1 MSRSYRRNHFFKTT
15 NPGAKKYANKRVR
28 QALKQAESLVFTDG
42 NHYRKHTEPYNI
54 ADQRFDC
61 SFEEFLKWGGERVF
75 DSPQEALA
83 EWERM
88 WHSK

>member
-1 MSRSYRRNHFFKTT
+1 MSKSYRKHPFFKVT
-15 NPGAKKYANKRVR
+15 NPGAKKYANKRMR

-42 NHYRKHTEPYNI
+42 RNYRKYTNPYDI
-54 ADQRFDC
+54 CDQRFDC
-61 SFEEFLKWGGERVF
+61 SFEEFLKWYSEDAF